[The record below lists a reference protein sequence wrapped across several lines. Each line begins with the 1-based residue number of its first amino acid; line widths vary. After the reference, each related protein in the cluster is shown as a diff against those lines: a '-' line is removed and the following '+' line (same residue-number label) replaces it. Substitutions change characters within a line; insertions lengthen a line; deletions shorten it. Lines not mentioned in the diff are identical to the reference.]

1 LVIITTRTGDVVIMV
16 ITDYE
21 VSYFIGDKDFV
32 EFFYAC
38 LSTNQKLQSD
48 HPKSLEI
55 GNELIMK

>member
-1 LVIITTRTGDVVIMV
+1 MV